1 METTMSKRPVKRR
14 QSTVWPQPGAVTT
27 LGGYRARWLNQSI
40 ECWSALLAQASRE
53 VAEQFDETQWQLLA
67 KALSERVFIPA
78 VSRPGLLVA
87 DALAAQTSKP
97 AQALARTC
105 ADLDYLHAW
114 AVIWA
119 VQWYWDNVEGIKKGD
134 AWWDV
139 DYRRAHARPYAVKNH
154 AE

>member
-1 METTMSKRPVKRR
+1 METTMSKRPIKRR
-14 QSTVWPQPGAVTT
+14 QSTVWPQPGAVAT

-40 ECWSALLAQASRE
+40 EWWSALLAQASRE
-53 VAEQFDETQWQLLA
+53 VAEQFDAAQWQQLA
-67 KALSERVFIPA
+67 AALSERVFDPA

-87 DALAAQTSKP
+87 DALTAQTSKP

-119 VQWYWDNVEGIKKGD
+119 VQWYWDNVEEIKKGD
-134 AWWDV
+134 AWWEV
-139 DYRRAHARPYAVKNH
+139 DYRRAHARPYATKNR